1 MVCDSCPTSTWI
13 KRDKEEKEV
22 RMPGS
27 KLYVVN
33 LSYSVNY

>member
-1 MVCDSCPTSTWI
+1 MLQ
-13 KRDKEEKEV
+13 KGEMRDEYANSKEEKEV

-27 KLYVVN
+27 KLYVGN

>member
-1 MVCDSCPTSTWI
+1 MLQKGEMQDECANS
-13 KRDKEEKEV
+13 KEEKGV

-33 LSYSVNY
+33 LS